1 LNEIIPAET
10 IKGYDAR
17 VVIDTIVDDGSFFE
31 IMPKYADNIVVG
43 FARIDG
49 WSVGIVAN

>member
-1 LNEIIPAET
+1 MHMVIET
-10 IKGYDAR
+10 L
-17 VVIDTIVDDGSFFE
+17 VDNGEFFE
-31 IMPKYADNIVVG
+31 IMPNYADNIVTG